1 MALKKNE
8 EEALRLIMQACKLMG
23 WIMAFNEPGSDADNR
38 EINHLV
44 VGEEAVVQSLVSEG
58 AEHYSIVIPPK

>member
-8 EEALRLIMQACKLMG
+8 EEALCLIMQACKLMG
-23 WIMAFNEPGSDADNR
+23 WVMAFNEPGSDSDNL

-44 VGEEAVVQSLVSEG
+44 VGEEKVVQSLVSEG